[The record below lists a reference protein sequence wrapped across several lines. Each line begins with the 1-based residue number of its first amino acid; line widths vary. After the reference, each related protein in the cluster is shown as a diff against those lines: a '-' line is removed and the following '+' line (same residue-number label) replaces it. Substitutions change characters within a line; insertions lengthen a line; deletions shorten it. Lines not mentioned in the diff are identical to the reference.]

1 MTDADPSSA
10 LALFARQRACRDFAP
25 EGVSDDVVEAVLD
38 AATRAPSAQ
47 NLQPWV
53 FVVVRDA
60 ERRAAVWEVGL
71 RLWDAGGREASA
83 AVDPPLLHASVDAA
97 LADGGFARAPVTIVV
112 GADTDRCP
120 LGSVESSI
128 WPAVQNLLLAAT
140 ALGLGS
146 ALTTIATFFADD
158 LRAVVGLPASV
169 TPVAVVPLGHP
180 ARPLGPNRREP
191 VADHIHRERY
201 GTPW

>member
-10 LALFARQRACRDFAP
+10 LALFARQRACRSFRP
-25 EGVSDDVVEAVLD
+25 DDVADESIEAVLE

-53 FVVVRDA
+53 FVVVRDP
-60 ERRAAVWEVGL
+60 EVRAAVWEVGL

-83 AVDPPLLHASVDAA
+83 AVDPPALHADVDAA
-97 LADGGFARAPVTIVV
+97 LADGGFALAPVTIVV
-112 GADTDRCP
+112 GADADRCP
-120 LGSVESSI
+120 PGSVESSI

-158 LRAVVGLPASV
+158 LRAVVGLPGHI

-180 ARPLGPNRREP
+180 TRSLGANRREP
-191 VADHIHRERY
+191 VADHTHRDRY
-201 GTPW
+201 GRAW

>member
-10 LALFARQRACRDFAP
+10 LDLFARQRACRSFRP
-25 EGVSDDVVEAVLD
+25 DDVPDELVEAVLE

-53 FVVVRDA
+53 FVVVRDL
-60 ERRAAVWEVGL
+60 ETRAAVWEVGL

-83 AVDPPLLHASVDAA
+83 AVDPPALHASVDAA
-97 LADGGFARAPVTIVV
+97 LAEGGFAFAPVTIVV
-112 GADTDRCP
+112 GADADRCP

-128 WPAVQNLLLAAT
+128 WPATQNLLLAAT

-146 ALTTIATFFADD
+146 ALTTIATFFAAE
-158 LRAVVGLPASV
+158 LRAVVGLPDHI
-169 TPVAVVPLGHP
+169 TPVAVVPLGYP
-180 ARPLGPNRREP
+180 ATPLGPNRREP
-191 VADHIHRERY
+191 VADHTHREQY